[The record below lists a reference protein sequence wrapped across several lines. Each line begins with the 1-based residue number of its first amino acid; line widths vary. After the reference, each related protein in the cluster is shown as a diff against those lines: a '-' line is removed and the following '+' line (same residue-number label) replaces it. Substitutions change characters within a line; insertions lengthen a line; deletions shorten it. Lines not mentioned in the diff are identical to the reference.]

1 MAKVIDAILRLKDQ
15 FSPVMHQVSK
25 SASEHTQ
32 IQKRLSRS
40 LENTKKQFA
49 AMSSGAMI
57 GGAALAGAL
66 GAAIK
71 ANEELGKSIAQLNAV
86 GAMSGQSMEGMR
98 GKIEETA
105 KAAHMAQS
113 DVAGLFLAAKRAGL
127 DAAQVEGTVAAAINY
142 AKVAGMDKAE
152 ATKNLAQITR
162 AWTLTE
168 KDQVAA
174 MDQAA
179 AVASRSGQDLGQLQT
194 TLAGMS
200 EHAAHAGISF
210 SDLSTTLGYM
220 QGNMHMTSEQ
230 ASGAINGM
238 FSVIEGGSPKASK
251 ALANIGM
258 STQELAESVKNNGM
272 AAAMADVAQRVAAQ
286 GGDVEGTLKKI
297 TGSTEGARLA
307 MQLMSADG
315 MDNFQDLAGAVQN
328 SAGTMQ
334 KGLDVLGKSV
344 GVQLANAK
352 QDLLTEFQNMVADIM
367 PILKVTTQFTAQLL
381 KAFLQLPGPVKVV
394 IESIGG
400 LVLAGMAVSMVMGTV
415 GVAVINGLQAINQI
429 DPVLGKLKTGILGIG
444 SAISKAG
451 AFLAANPL
459 VLAIV
464 GIVALAAALVYAYN
478 HCEKFRNIVDKTS
491 TRIAAVAGPAMQR
504 VQATVISVWTK
515 ITSFVSGKIAELQ
528 AFYSAHQE
536 QIDAILAAVGA
547 AFSMACDLIGTYIG
561 GFVAVFGDQISMLIN
576 VAMDLISFIGNV
588 FTGDWSAAWKNIE
601 HIFVDIF
608 NGIKNI
614 FNDVIS
620 TISSALD
627 RIIGKSS
634 DAKAAAADAQAAGE
648 NPGHNASGTQYW
660 RGGLTYLHEQG
671 GELVDLPRGSRVY
684 PHDTSLQM
692 EYQRGQR
699 EAAAEFGG
707 GNITIAKLADSIVVH
722 DKRDIDELANE
733 LIFKIKAYS
742 INSMAGAI

>member
-15 FSPVMHQVSK
+15 FSPVMHQVSHA
-25 SASEHTQ
+25 ASEHTQ
-32 IQKRLSRS
+32 IQKRLSKS

-71 ANEELGKSIAQLNAV
+71 ANGELGKSIAQLNAA
-86 GAMSGQSMEGMR
+86 GAMSGQSMEGMKD
-98 GKIEETA
+98 KIEETA
-105 KAAHMAQS
+105 KSAHMAQS

-168 KDQVAA
+168 KDQIAA

-200 EHAAHAGISF
+200 EHAAHAGVSF
-210 SDLSTTLGYM
+210 ADLSTTMGYM

-238 FSVIEGGSPKASK
+238 FSVIEGGSPKAAK

-258 STQELAESVKNNGM
+258 STQELAESIKNNGM
-272 AAAMADVAQRVAAQ
+272 GQAMADVAQRVAAQ

-315 MDNFQDLAGAVQN
+315 MDNFQDLAGAVHD

-367 PILKVTTQFTAQLL
+367 PILKVTTQITTQLL

-429 DPVLGKLKTGILGIG
+429 GPVLGKLKTGILGIG

-464 GIVALAAALVYAYN
+464 GIVALAAALIYAYN
-478 HCEKFRNIVDKTS
+478 HCEKFRNIVDKTFS
-491 TRIAAVAGPAMQR
+491 RIAAVAGPALQR

-547 AFSMACDLIGTYIG
+547 AFGVACDLIGTYIG
-561 GFVAVFGDQISMLIN
+561 GFVAVFGDQISMIIN
-576 VAMDLISFIGNV
+576 IAMDLISFIGNV
-588 FTGDWSAAWKNIE
+588 FTGNWQAAWENIKA
-601 HIFVDIF
+601 IFMDIF

-648 NPGHNASGTQYW
+648 NPGHNASGTNSW

-699 EAAAEFGG
+699 EAGAGFG
-707 GNITIAKLADSIVVH
+707 GNITIAKLADSIIVH

-733 LIFKIKAYS
+733 LVFKIKSYG
-742 INSMAGAI
+742 INAMAGAI